1 MVLNS
6 RQFKFLK
13 NYRNLTVKSSA
24 KREYRDENLFLKCDR
39 ALSKLITRASGN
51 FECMR
56 VRIRNTWL
64 DHHLCAF
71 FVKLF
76 TSFLSG
82 MGLQPINSI
91 GFLFLLCE
99 LDNEV
104 RSIHIDF
111 SSGISVY
118 LILIDRDAKRNA
130 STLLSAS
137 LSINM
142 R

>member
-1 MVLNS
+1 MYTPGV
-6 RQFKFLK
+6 
-13 NYRNLTVKSSA
+13 
-24 KREYRDENLFLKCDR
+24 
-39 ALSKLITRASGN
+39 
-51 FECMR
+51 
-56 VRIRNTWL
+56 
-64 DHHLCAF
+64 
-71 FVKLF
+71 
-76 TSFLSG
+76 
-82 MGLQPINSI
+82 GLQTLNSI

-104 RSIHIDF
+104 RLIHNDF
-111 SSGISVY
+111 RFDISVY